1 MWTSSVLFLQTLIWT
16 TNLQS
21 ITGNSFAP
29 EILSVNV
36 NERIPENTKFGVIVA
51 TVSASD
57 RDTQFPDNDIRF
69 QMFASQLASE
79 FFAVDSLMGN
89 IFVKKDL
96 TLDTSKIYQVFV
108 QAYDMGSP
116 SRSSAI
122 NATVTID
129 VYRNLFHPYFTG
141 EPFTT
146 SITENIIANTS
157 ILQVNVGDDDTDAPF
172 NTVTLSAI
180 GDDKAPTYFRLDSDG
195 RIVVIGDLKADS
207 NTHYLLRILAQDG
220 GSPSRTAI
228 TIASITVQ
236 RNLYAPVFQILSKN
250 ETILETRQLGLPI
263 LQVKAT
269 DGDRRAPN
277 NVVRYS
283 LTEGAD
289 DIECFLI
296 DAQTGSLSLRRSLLY
311 APCTGIR
318 YRMTVTA
325 TDLGLNPFSST
336 ITVTVDVDRNANPPV
351 FENIPAIAPINENQP
366 TSQGFFTVRA
376 TDADTVT
383 PFGDITYSLVGDGT
397 ATIYF
402 QVDSSTGVLSL
413 KQSIQPD
420 TASTYRLTFRATDG
434 GNPPKYDEKTLT
446 VNVNRNLL
454 APEFVH
460 QIYEVTIWEIQAL
473 DIVIQEVSARDNDTK
488 APHNEVT
495 YEIVGDALAQTYF
508 RIDNEGRIY
517 VRRPLTD
524 DNADTGL
531 YTVSVRAND
540 KGTPQRSSSTLATVR
555 VNVLRNRNCPT
566 FASSVVDIS
575 IDQSSVSR
583 VIYDANATDPDAA
596 NTPFST
602 VRYSLIGDEN
612 AQVFFRVDDQTGQV
626 FTNGPS
632 LFSDQGTIYQLRVRA
647 EDAVNTVTSCSGTL
661 VLRVAVNRNLNSP
674 QWTNVNTANNYVTT
688 ISETHSVSLSVYRI
702 QAIDADDKVP
712 NNVVS
717 YAMTTNSPNRNL
729 FFVDVDG
736 FVYLRNSL
744 VGITGD
750 PFTVRFVATD
760 GGNPAR
766 TSPEATLTV
775 NVNRNQFPPEILNL
789 PAEKEI
795 QENQLVNEEIYRV
808 NGRDNDTFAPFNAYS
823 FELVG
828 DGSSTTFFRV
838 SPNGAVTLRQS
849 ISLDPA
855 NTFQLRVR
863 VQDGGTPRKQDEGL
877 LTIKVN
883 KNLFSP
889 VMTTGQYSRRILET
903 QTVSLPL
910 VTVLAT
916 DGDQFAPNNQLRY
929 FIVGSNTTITDFFMV
944 NEDSGAVMLRRSML
958 DYPNTATTFTVNFQV
973 SAEDKGSVP
982 RQANN
987 PQLVAITVVRN
998 TAPFFENTFT
1008 YNAEVQQFAPG
1019 GAPVFTPIGRDADSD
1034 SPFNVLT
1041 YSLIGDDAATTV
1053 FQINPNTG
1061 AISTRPTTNLTQTIG
1076 NFVARVQV
1084 TDGGSPP
1091 LSDTATVQITVQR
1104 NRENPR
1110 FLHAVDLTRNIP
1122 ETLPVGSEIIDLN
1135 ATDDDFFVPNNVISY
1150 VITGGDGNPLEYF
1163 FIHPSTGV
1171 IVLLKSVKS
1180 ISISNFR
1187 LSVEARDQGAPMRL
1201 ATATVRI
1208 NVLRDTGVLAF
1219 SANNYNVTI
1228 SENTPVG
1235 SSVTNTVA
1243 SPGISIEYSLLG
1255 VSSGQDYFSV
1265 NAATGLVTV
1274 RQQLTSDPASPTF
1287 YQLRVQAINR
1297 GVTTQTATATVNIG
1311 VVRNENGPVFRPSNT
1326 YSTTVEDTIPLG
1338 YSVIFLTATDAD
1350 GDQLNYRILSR
1361 SPFTDLFY
1369 LNPVTG
1375 QIALRNILQ
1384 GRAENQ
1390 YSFQVQ
1396 VSDQRTPERT
1406 ADAFVIVNVIKDR
1419 FAPQFIRTPYLSATT
1434 ENTQDGTIIFSTEA
1448 IDQDLRGR
1456 IEYTVIGDNAAPAFF
1471 VVIPDRGNI
1480 TIINQA
1486 LLRKDVGTSYTLR
1499 LTAHD
1504 TQYPNNRAN
1513 ATVTIQVTRN
1523 LNSPVFS
1530 PPSYSR
1536 TILDTVPLGYQV
1548 VQVNATDGDN
1558 DPIRYSIIGDT
1569 RAQTY
1574 YYINPETGWITV
1586 KQLLTTG
1593 NWLQDQISVQAC
1605 DLRDPQN
1612 CVSTFAII
1620 TIDRNEQSPFFT
1632 NTPYSESLG
1641 QGRTAS
1647 ETVIFTVTARDP
1659 DLNPSTGSLRY
1670 ETIGNYPAPSFFSL
1684 NTTTGEIK
1692 VARGL
1697 MEDGLQRSQYNL
1709 VVIAYDTQYPAD
1721 RATATVTFN
1730 VNRNPNSPVF
1740 TQSGRYLV
1748 TVPESLPLG
1757 SIVTQ
1762 VLASDADNDVVSYFI
1777 SQTGN
1782 TGQED
1787 LDFFY
1792 LNAETGV
1799 ITLKSLL
1806 TSTILNSFTF
1816 DVVARDPSGKTGNA
1830 VVTVTVTRDQP
1841 PVFVSTPYRTS
1852 VVENRQINSKIF
1864 TVAANDPDRKGQI
1877 VYGVV
1882 GSLNAPFYFGVDN
1895 SSGEVAVI
1903 NDLKTDIRQQYDL
1916 VVTAYDSGSPGK
1928 TATATLTLTVVKNPS
1943 VPEITSGPH
1952 RVTIWEDRAPGSN
1965 IMSITARD
1973 NDGDT
1978 LRYELL
1984 SDGTAESIRALMYF
1998 TIDPNTGLVYV
2009 ARTLMDDPTRAVLY
2023 KMKVRVRDQQYYEK
2037 QTEADVEI
2045 TVLRNQQSPFFL
2057 GTYAREIPENTP
2069 MLTSILQVTARDTDM
2084 RPISSLRY
2092 EATGFGSAPYFF
2104 YLSPTNGSIY
2114 VQNDLRSE
2122 KNVFTYILQVQAYDV
2137 AYPLDRAVTNVTITI
2152 RRNENAPQ
2160 FDQFQY
2166 SANISENT
2174 PRNVVVLRLNATD
2187 RDVGGSLRYE
2197 TIGNYPA
2204 PSFFSLN
2211 TTTGEIKV
2219 ARGLMEDGLQRSQY
2233 NLVVIAFDTQY
2244 PADRATAT
2252 VTFNVNRNPNSPVF
2266 TQSGRYLVTVPES
2279 LPLGSNVTQVL
2290 ASDAD
2295 NDVVSYFISQTG
2307 NTGQEDLDFFYLN
2320 AETGVIT
2327 LKSLLT
2333 STILNSFTFDVVA
2346 RDPSG
2351 KTGNAVVTV
2360 TITRDQPPV
2369 FVSTPYRTTID
2380 ENGQI
2385 TSNIFTVSASDPD
2398 IRATSLT
2405 FSKSVPERFCN
2416 FLLHYGH
2423 SICDEGLFRNT
2434 DYSKKKGKCSE
2445 INCIIVGL

>member
-1 MWTSSVLFLQTLIWT
+1 
-16 TNLQS
+16 
-21 ITGNSFAP
+21 
-29 EILSVNV
+29 
-36 NERIPENTKFGVIVA
+36 
-51 TVSASD
+51 
-57 RDTQFPDNDIRF
+57 
-69 QMFASQLASE
+69 
-79 FFAVDSLMGN
+79 
-89 IFVKKDL
+89 
-96 TLDTSKIYQVFV
+96 
-108 QAYDMGSP
+108 
-116 SRSSAI
+116 
-122 NATVTID
+122 
-129 VYRNLFHPYFTG
+129 
-141 EPFTT
+141 
-146 SITENIIANTS
+146 
-157 ILQVNVGDDDTDAPF
+157 
-172 NTVTLSAI
+172 
-180 GDDKAPTYFRLDSDG
+180 
-195 RIVVIGDLKADS
+195 
-207 NTHYLLRILAQDG
+207 
-220 GSPSRTAI
+220 
-228 TIASITVQ
+228 
-236 RNLYAPVFQILSKN
+236 
-250 ETILETRQLGLPI
+250 
-263 LQVKAT
+263 
-269 DGDRRAPN
+269 
-277 NVVRYS
+277 
-283 LTEGAD
+283 
-289 DIECFLI
+289 
-296 DAQTGSLSLRRSLLY
+296 
-311 APCTGIR
+311 
-318 YRMTVTA
+318 
-325 TDLGLNPFSST
+325 
-336 ITVTVDVDRNANPPV
+336 
-351 FENIPAIAPINENQP
+351 
-366 TSQGFFTVRA
+366 
-376 TDADTVT
+376 
-383 PFGDITYSLVGDGT
+383 
-397 ATIYF
+397 
-402 QVDSSTGVLSL
+402 
-413 KQSIQPD
+413 
-420 TASTYRLTFRATDG
+420 
-434 GNPPKYDEKTLT
+434 
-446 VNVNRNLL
+446 
-454 APEFVH
+454 
-460 QIYEVTIWEIQAL
+460 
-473 DIVIQEVSARDNDTK
+473 
-488 APHNEVT
+488 
-495 YEIVGDALAQTYF
+495 
-508 RIDNEGRIY
+508 
-517 VRRPLTD
+517 
-524 DNADTGL
+524 
-531 YTVSVRAND
+531 
-540 KGTPQRSSSTLATVR
+540 
-555 VNVLRNRNCPT
+555 
-566 FASSVVDIS
+566 
-575 IDQSSVSR
+575 
-583 VIYDANATDPDAA
+583 
-596 NTPFST
+596 
-602 VRYSLIGDEN
+602 
-612 AQVFFRVDDQTGQV
+612 
-626 FTNGPS
+626 
-632 LFSDQGTIYQLRVRA
+632 
-647 EDAVNTVTSCSGTL
+647 
-661 VLRVAVNRNLNSP
+661 
-674 QWTNVNTANNYVTT
+674 
-688 ISETHSVSLSVYRI
+688 
-702 QAIDADDKVP
+702 
-712 NNVVS
+712 
-717 YAMTTNSPNRNL
+717 
-729 FFVDVDG
+729 
-736 FVYLRNSL
+736 
-744 VGITGD
+744 
-750 PFTVRFVATD
+750 
-760 GGNPAR
+760 
-766 TSPEATLTV
+766 
-775 NVNRNQFPPEILNL
+775 
-789 PAEKEI
+789 
-795 QENQLVNEEIYRV
+795 
-808 NGRDNDTFAPFNAYS
+808 
-823 FELVG
+823 
-828 DGSSTTFFRV
+828 
-838 SPNGAVTLRQS
+838 
-849 ISLDPA
+849 
-855 NTFQLRVR
+855 
-863 VQDGGTPRKQDEGL
+863 
-877 LTIKVN
+877 
-883 KNLFSP
+883 
-889 VMTTGQYSRRILET
+889 MTTGQYSRRILET

-987 PQLVAITVVRN
+987 PQLVSITVVRN

-1019 GAPVFTPIGRDADSD
+1019 GDPVFKPIGRDADSD

-1180 ISISNFR
+1180 ISTSNFR

-1228 SENTPVG
+1228 SENKPVG
-1235 SSVTNTVA
+1235 DSVTNTVA
-1243 SPGISIEYSLLG
+1243 SPGTSIEYSLLG
-1255 VSSGQDYFSV
+1255 VSSGPDYFSV

-1274 RQQLTSDPASPTF
+1274 RQQLTIDPARLTF

-1297 GVTTQTATATVNIG
+1297 GVATQTATAMVNIG
-1311 VVRNENGPVFRPSNT
+1311 VTRNENGPVFRPSNT
-1326 YSTTVEDTIPLG
+1326 YTTTVEDTIPLG
-1338 YSVIFLTATDAD
+1338 SNVTLLSATDAD
-1350 GDQLNYRILSR
+1350 RDQLNYRILSG
-1361 SPFTDLFY
+1361 SPYIDLFY

-1375 QIALRNILQ
+1375 QITLKNVLE

-1390 YSFQVQ
+1390 YTFQVQ

-1406 ADAFVIVNVIKDR
+1406 ADATVIVNVIKDR
-1419 FAPQFIRTPYLSATT
+1419 FAPQFIRTPYRSATT
-1434 ENTQDGTIIFSTEA
+1434 ENTPDGAIIFSTEA

-1471 VVIPDRGNI
+1471 GVIPDRGNI

-1504 TQYPNNRAN
+1504 TRYPNNRAN

-1757 SIVTQ
+1757 SNVTQ
-1762 VLASDADNDVVSYFI
+1762 VLALDADNDAVSYFI
-1777 SQTGN
+1777 SPTGN

-1852 VVENRQINSKIF
+1852 VVENRLINSKFF

-1965 IMSITARD
+1965 ILNITARD

-2045 TVLRNQQSPFFL
+2045 TVLRNQQSPVFL

-2137 AYPLDRAVTNVTITI
+2137 AYPLDRDVTNVTITI

-2174 PRNVVVLRLNATD
+2174 ARNVVVLRLNATD
-2187 RDVGGSLRYE
+2187 RDVGDRITYAYDRVTPTLFSRLFFLSPTTGFITVSDDLTTDNQLSYTATIFASDNSNPEKITSVGVTINVYRDRSTPQFSVGNETVTVSENAPIGASVTRLTATDNDKVGVITYE
-2197 TIGNYPA
+2197 VDGIYPA
-2204 PSFFSLN
+2204 PSLFAIHPTS
-2211 TTTGEIKV
+2211 GEVTV
-2219 ARGLMEDGLQRSQY
+2219 AKDLQFEAVRSDSQY
-2233 NLVVIAFDTQY
+2233 KLTVVAYDSFRPLTK
-2244 PADRATAT
+2244 ASAT
-2252 VTFNVNRNPNSPVF
+2252 VTILVSRNP
-2266 TQSGRYLVTVPES
+2266 
-2279 LPLGSNVTQVL
+2279 
-2290 ASDAD
+2290 
-2295 NDVVSYFISQTG
+2295 
-2307 NTGQEDLDFFYLN
+2307 
-2320 AETGVIT
+2320 
-2327 LKSLLT
+2327 
-2333 STILNSFTFDVVA
+2333 
-2346 RDPSG
+2346 
-2351 KTGNAVVTV
+2351 
-2360 TITRDQPPV
+2360 
-2369 FVSTPYRTTID
+2369 STPRWDLLSYNTTIRED
-2380 ENGQI
+2380 H
-2385 TSNIFTVSASDPD
+2385 PP
-2398 IRATSLT
+2398 
-2405 FSKSVPERFCN
+2405 FSSV
-2416 FLLHYGH
+2416 G
-2423 SICDEGLFRNT
+2423 S
-2434 DYSKKKGKCSE
+2434 SE
-2445 INCIIVGL
+2445 CC